1 LREATGAASSSVA
14 WRETRQRD
22 VTLGDVTDR
31 ADKEAWARENVHL
44 NSAEHTGKYSLT
56 WVARL
61 NVDGML
67 FEQRVRGDD
76 ASAKALVSARQ
87 TRS

>member
-1 LREATGAASSSVA
+1 M
-14 WRETRQRD
+14 
-22 VTLGDVTDR
+22 TDR
-31 ADKEAWARENVHL
+31 ADNEAWARENVHL

-67 FEQRVRGDD
+67 FEQRVRGDGRKRESLRQRATD
-76 ASAKALVSARQ
+76 AVVSDYLDYLDSIDRTAD
-87 TRS
+87 S